1 MPHRIIRIIPQGRM
15 ANQMFQLMMAE
26 SLRSSIRD
34 AEITGYSLPQWNL
47 AGGAPLA
54 ENALS
59 VSIRSHVAPIEQII
73 AFANSVDYVDI
84 RVASASL
91 RYAYYRSMLAHFRA
105 LFRYAGKYP
114 DRPGPDDLVISIRLG
129 DILSG
134 RHANYMPLPLSWYED
149 LIARTGL
156 SPVFVGEIGKDFYS
170 EALRRRFPKARFVAN
185 EDPMI
190 DFDFL
195 RKSIHVVPSIGTFS
209 WLASW
214 LSETTRT
221 IYFPVAGLFNQLG
234 RPDVDLLPVDDDRY
248 RFFESGM
255 QSWSATPAQV
265 DHILNCEHDF
275 RAIGSGDLKTL
286 FAPHIGTSGM
296 KVRTHPLWD

>member
-1 MPHRIIRIIPQGRM
+1 MPRRTIRIIPYGRM

-26 SLRSSIRD
+26 RLRLSIQD
-34 AEITGYSLPQWNL
+34 AEIASYSIPQWNL
-47 AGGAPLA
+47 VGGVQRY

-59 VSIRSHVAPIEQII
+59 LSIRSNVAPIEQIM

-84 RVASASL
+84 CVASVSL
-91 RYAYYRSMLAHFRA
+91 RYAYYGSMLDHFRA
-105 LFRYAGKYP
+105 LFRYAGLSP

-134 RHANYMPLPLSWYED
+134 CHPNYMPLPISWYED
-149 LIARTGL
+149 LVGRTGL
-156 SPVFVGEIGKDFYS
+156 NPIFVGEIGEDFYS

-190 DFDFL
+190 DFDYL
-195 RKSIHVVPSIGTFS
+195 RNATNVVPSIGTFS

-214 LSETTRT
+214 LSETAQT

-234 RPDVDLLPVDDDRY
+234 RPDVDLLPIDDGRY
-248 RFFESGM
+248 QFFESGT
-255 QSWSATPAQV
+255 QSWSATPVQI
-265 DHILNCEHDF
+265 DHLLNRDHDF

-286 FAPHIGTSGM
+286 YAPHIGTSGM
-296 KVRTHPLWD
+296 KVRTRPMP